1 MNRKCL
7 LLIPLFFS
15 SVIITACDNKPAVK
29 TTMEP
34 EVGVVTLAPSS
45 VNIKSE
51 LPGRA
56 LAFEIAEI
64 RPQVGGIIIKRN
76 FVEGDKV
83 SKGESLYQIDP
94 APLQAR
100 LDSAKGALAK
110 AQATANN
117 VRLTLNRQS
126 ALIKSNYVSR
136 QDYDTTRS
144 QLNEAQA
151 NVAVAKADLEQAT
164 INLRYANVTSPI
176 DGISGKSSVTVGAL
190 VTANQENS
198 LVTVQ
203 RLDPIYVDLTQ
214 SVQDFLRLKEEKANG
229 KIAQQQ
235 GKIAQQQGK
244 IPVELMLE
252 NGKPYRH
259 TGTLEFSD
267 PAVDETT
274 GSVTLRAIFP
284 NPEGEILPGMYVT
297 ALLDEGSQQNVLMV
311 PQQGITHNEQGK
323 ATALILDQENVVQLR
338 EINAVKAVGNQWLV
352 TAGLRPGDRVIVS
365 GLQRIRPGSK
375 ARVLP
380 SKLNTPDTVAE
391 Q

>member
-144 QLNEAQA
+144 QLDEAQA

-235 GKIAQQQGK
+235 GKI
-244 IPVELMLE
+244 PVELMLE

-311 PQQGITHNEQGK
+311 PQQGITHNQQGK
-323 ATALILDQENVVQLR
+323 ATTLILDQENVVQLR

>member
-29 TTMEP
+29 TTIEP
-34 EVGVVTLAPSS
+34 EVGVVTLVPSS

-235 GKIAQQQGK
+235 GKI
-244 IPVELMLE
+244 PVELMLE

-259 TGTLEFSD
+259 TGTLQFSD

-380 SKLNTPDTVAE
+380 SKLSTPDTVAE

>member
-235 GKIAQQQGK
+235 GKI
-244 IPVELMLE
+244 PVELMLE

-259 TGTLEFSD
+259 TGTLQFSD

>member
-190 VTANQENS
+190 VTANQENA

-229 KIAQQQ
+229 Q
-235 GKIAQQQGK
+235 IAQQQGK

-365 GLQRIRPGSK
+365 GLQRIRPGIK

>member
-15 SVIITACDNKPAVK
+15 SVIITACDNTPAVK
-29 TTMEP
+29 TTAMVP

-56 LAFEIAEI
+56 VSFEIAEI

-76 FVEGDKV
+76 FIEGDKV

-110 AQATANN
+110 ALATANN

-144 QLNEAQA
+144 QLNEAEA

-164 INLRYANVTSPI
+164 INLHYANVTSPI

-190 VTANQENS
+190 VTANQENA

-214 SVQDFLRLKEEKANG
+214 SVQDFLRLKEEKAN
-229 KIAQQQ
+229 

-274 GSVTLRAIFP
+274 GSVTLRAVFP

-323 ATALILDQENVVQLR
+323 ATALILDQQNVVQLR

-365 GLQRIRPGSK
+365 GLQRIRPGIK

-380 SKLNTPDTVAE
+380 SKLTTPDAGTE

>member
-29 TTMEP
+29 TTTMEP

-56 LAFEIAEI
+56 VSFEIAEI

-76 FVEGDKV
+76 FIEGDKV
-83 SKGESLYQIDP
+83 SKGESLYQINP

-100 LDSAKGALAK
+100 LDAARGALAK

-144 QLNEAQA
+144 QLNEAEA

-176 DGISGKSSVTVGAL
+176 EGISGKSSVTVGAL
-190 VTANQENS
+190 VTANQGNA

-214 SVQDFLRLKEEKANG
+214 SVQDFLRLKEEKASG
-229 KIAQQQ
+229 KIAQQ
-235 GKIAQQQGK
+235 KGK

-252 NGKPYRH
+252 NGKPYRY

-274 GSVTLRAIFP
+274 GSVTLRAVFP
-284 NPEGEILPGMYVT
+284 NPQGEILPGMYVT
-297 ALLDEGSQQNVLMV
+297 ALLDEGNQQNVLMV
-311 PQQGITHNEQGK
+311 PQQGITHNAQGK

-352 TAGLRPGDRVIVS
+352 TTGLHPGDRVIVS
-365 GLQRIRPGSK
+365 GLQRIRPGIK
-375 ARVLP
+375 ARILAAKP
-380 SKLNTPDTVAE
+380 NTPDTVTE

>member
-15 SVIITACDNKPAVK
+15 SIIITACDNKPAVK
-29 TTMEP
+29 TAMEP

-190 VTANQENS
+190 VTANQENA

-229 KIAQQQ
+229 Q
-235 GKIAQQQGK
+235 IAQQQGK

-274 GSVTLRAIFP
+274 GSVTLRAVFP

-365 GLQRIRPGSK
+365 GLQRIRPGIK

-380 SKLNTPDTVAE
+380 SKLNTSDTVAE

>member
-15 SVIITACDNKPAVK
+15 SITITACDNKPAVK
-29 TTMEP
+29 TTTMEP

-56 LAFEIAEI
+56 VSYEIAEI

-76 FVEGDKV
+76 FIEGDKV

-100 LDSAKGALAK
+100 LDAARGALAK

-117 VRLTLNRQS
+117 VQLTLNRQS

-176 DGISGKSSVTVGAL
+176 EGISGKSTVTVGAL
-190 VTANQENS
+190 VTANQGNA

-214 SVQDFLRLKEEKANG
+214 SVQDFLRLKEEKVSG
-229 KIAQQQ
+229 KIAQQ
-235 GKIAQQQGK
+235 KGK

-252 NGKPYRH
+252 NGKPYRY

-274 GSVTLRAIFP
+274 GSVTLRAVFP

-311 PQQGITHNEQGK
+311 PQQGVTHNAQGK

-352 TAGLRPGDRVIVS
+352 TTGLHPGDRVIVS
-365 GLQRIRPGSK
+365 GLQRIRPGMK
-375 ARVLP
+375 ARILAAKP
-380 SKLNTPDTVAE
+380 NTPDTVTE

>member
-29 TTMEP
+29 TAMEP

-64 RPQVGGIIIKRN
+64 RPQVSGIIIKRN

-117 VRLTLNRQS
+117 IRLTLNRQS

-229 KIAQQQ
+229 Q
-235 GKIAQQQGK
+235 IAQQQGK

-274 GSVTLRAIFP
+274 GSVTLRAVFP

-365 GLQRIRPGSK
+365 GLQRIRPGIK

>member
-29 TTMEP
+29 TAMEP

-56 LAFEIAEI
+56 LAYEIAEI

-76 FVEGDKV
+76 FIEGDKV

-190 VTANQENS
+190 VTANQENA

-214 SVQDFLRLKEEKANG
+214 SVQDFLRLKEEKAN
-229 KIAQQQ
+229 

-274 GSVTLRAIFP
+274 GSVTLRAVFP

-365 GLQRIRPGSK
+365 GLQRIRPGIK
-375 ARVLP
+375 ARVLS
-380 SKLNTPDTVAE
+380 SKLNAPDTVAE

>member
-136 QDYDTTRS
+136 QDYDTTLS

-235 GKIAQQQGK
+235 GKI
-244 IPVELMLE
+244 PVELMLE

-274 GSVTLRAIFP
+274 GSVTLRAVFP

>member
-235 GKIAQQQGK
+235 GKI
-244 IPVELMLE
+244 PVELMLE

-323 ATALILDQENVVQLR
+323 ATTLILDQENVVQLR

-380 SKLNTPDTVAE
+380 SKLTTPDAGTE

>member
-29 TTMEP
+29 TAMEP
-34 EVGVVTLAPSS
+34 EVGVVTLAPAS

-76 FVEGDKV
+76 FIEGDKV

-117 VRLTLNRQS
+117 VRQTLNRQS

-164 INLRYANVTSPI
+164 INLRYTNVTSPI

-190 VTANQENS
+190 VTANQENA

-229 KIAQQQ
+229 Q
-235 GKIAQQQGK
+235 IAQQQGK

-274 GSVTLRAIFP
+274 GSVTLRAVFP

-365 GLQRIRPGSK
+365 GLQRIRPGIK

-380 SKLNTPDTVAE
+380 SKLNTSDTVAE

>member
-29 TTMEP
+29 TTIEP
-34 EVGVVTLAPSS
+34 EVGVVTLVPSS

-235 GKIAQQQGK
+235 GKI
-244 IPVELMLE
+244 PVELMLE

>member
-29 TTMEP
+29 TAMEP

-83 SKGESLYQIDP
+83 RKGESLYQIDP

-136 QDYDTTRS
+136 QDYDTTRT

-190 VTANQENS
+190 VTANQENA

-229 KIAQQQ
+229 Q
-235 GKIAQQQGK
+235 IAQQQGK

-274 GSVTLRAIFP
+274 GSVTLRAVFP

-365 GLQRIRPGSK
+365 GLQRIRPGIK

-380 SKLNTPDTVAE
+380 SKLNTSDTVAE

>member
-15 SVIITACDNKPAVK
+15 SIIITACDNKPAVK
-29 TTMEP
+29 TAMEP

-136 QDYDTTRS
+136 QDYDTTRT

-190 VTANQENS
+190 VTANQENA

-229 KIAQQQ
+229 Q
-235 GKIAQQQGK
+235 IAQQQGK

-274 GSVTLRAIFP
+274 GSVTLRAVFP

-365 GLQRIRPGSK
+365 GLQRIRPGIK

>member
-34 EVGVVTLAPSS
+34 EVGVVTLVPSS

-136 QDYDTTRS
+136 QDYDTTRL
-144 QLNEAQA
+144 QLDEAQA

-214 SVQDFLRLKEEKANG
+214 SVQDFLRLKEEKAN
-229 KIAQQQ
+229 

>member
-29 TTMEP
+29 NTMEP

-235 GKIAQQQGK
+235 GKI
-244 IPVELMLE
+244 PVELMLE

-380 SKLNTPDTVAE
+380 SKLSTPDTVAE

>member
-29 TTMEP
+29 TTIEP
-34 EVGVVTLAPSS
+34 EVGVVTLVPSS

-136 QDYDTTRS
+136 QDYDTTLS

-235 GKIAQQQGK
+235 GKI
-244 IPVELMLE
+244 PVELMLE

-274 GSVTLRAIFP
+274 GSVTLRAVFP

-311 PQQGITHNEQGK
+311 PQKGITHNEQGK

>member
-190 VTANQENS
+190 VTANQENA

-214 SVQDFLRLKEEKANG
+214 SVQDFLRLKEEKAN
-229 KIAQQQ
+229 

-274 GSVTLRAIFP
+274 GSVTLRAVFP

>member
-15 SVIITACDNKPAVK
+15 SIIITACDNKPAVK
-29 TTMEP
+29 TAMEP

-56 LAFEIAEI
+56 VSFEIAEI

-76 FVEGDKV
+76 FIEGDKV

-100 LDSAKGALAK
+100 LDAARGALTK

-117 VRLTLNRQS
+117 VRMTLNRQS

-144 QLNEAQA
+144 QLNEAEA

-176 DGISGKSSVTVGAL
+176 EGISGKSSVTVGAL
-190 VTANQENS
+190 VTANQGNA

-214 SVQDFLRLKEEKANG
+214 SVQDFLRLKEEKASG
-229 KIAQQQ
+229 KIAQQ
-235 GKIAQQQGK
+235 KGK

-252 NGKPYRH
+252 NGKPYRY

-274 GSVTLRAIFP
+274 GSVTLRAVFP

-352 TAGLRPGDRVIVS
+352 TTGLHPGDRVIVS
-365 GLQRIRPGSK
+365 GLQRIRPGIK
-375 ARVLP
+375 AKILAAKP
-380 SKLNTPDTVAE
+380 NTPDTVTE

>member
-176 DGISGKSSVTVGAL
+176 DSISGKSSVTVGAL

-214 SVQDFLRLKEEKANG
+214 SVQDFLRLKEEKAN
-229 KIAQQQ
+229 

-380 SKLNTPDTVAE
+380 SKLSTPDTVAE

>member
-136 QDYDTTRS
+136 QDYDTTLS

-214 SVQDFLRLKEEKANG
+214 SVQGFLRLKEEKAN
-229 KIAQQQ
+229 

-274 GSVTLRAIFP
+274 GSVTLRAVFP

>member
-29 TTMEP
+29 TAMEP

-126 ALIKSNYVSR
+126 ALIQSNYVSR

-229 KIAQQQ
+229 Q
-235 GKIAQQQGK
+235 IAQQQGK

-274 GSVTLRAIFP
+274 GSVTLRAVFP

-352 TAGLRPGDRVIVS
+352 TAGLHPGDRVIVS
-365 GLQRIRPGSK
+365 GLQRIRPGIK

>member
-29 TTMEP
+29 TTIEP
-34 EVGVVTLAPSS
+34 EVGVVTF
-45 VNIKSE
+45 V
-51 LPGRA
+51 PGRA

-126 ALIKSNYVSR
+126 ALIQSNYVSR

-235 GKIAQQQGK
+235 GKI
-244 IPVELMLE
+244 PVELMLE

-274 GSVTLRAIFP
+274 GSVTLRAVFP

>member
-15 SVIITACDNKPAVK
+15 TAIITACDNKPSKKPTAM
-29 TTMEP
+29 TP
-34 EVGVVTLAPSS
+34 EVGVITLAPSS

-56 LAFEIAEI
+56 VAFEIAEI

-76 FVEGDKV
+76 FAEGDKV
-83 SKGESLYQIDP
+83 SKGASLYQIDP
-94 APLQAR
+94 APLQAK

-110 AQATANN
+110 ALSTANN
-117 VRLTLNRQS
+117 VRLIANRQS
-126 ALIKSNYVSR
+126 ALLKSNYVSR

-144 QLNEAQA
+144 QLNEAEA
-151 NVAVAKADLEQAT
+151 NVAVARAELEQAT
-164 INLRYANVTSPI
+164 INLHYANVTSPI

-190 VTANQENS
+190 VTANQQNA

-203 RLDPIYVDLTQ
+203 RLDPIYIDLTQ
-214 SVQDFLRLKEEKANG
+214 SVQDFLRLKEEKSSG
-229 KIAQQQ
+229 KLEQ
-235 GKIAQQQGK
+235 GTRK

-252 NGKPYRH
+252 NGKPYRY

-267 PAVDETT
+267 PAVDEAT
-274 GSVTLRAIFP
+274 GSVTLRAVFP
-284 NPEGEILPGMYVT
+284 NPESEILPGMYVT
-297 ALLDEGSQQNVLMV
+297 ALLDEGTQQNVLMV
-311 PQQGITHNEQGK
+311 PQEGVTHNEQGK
-323 ATALILDQENVVQLR
+323 ATALILDQNNVVQLR

-365 GLQRIRPGSK
+365 GLQRVRPGVK
-375 ARVLP
+375 ARVRT
-380 SKLNTPDTVAE
+380 SALNKPDMVTE

>member
-235 GKIAQQQGK
+235 GR

-274 GSVTLRAIFP
+274 GSVTLRAVFP

>member
-29 TTMEP
+29 TTTMEP

-56 LAFEIAEI
+56 VSYEIAEI

-76 FVEGDKV
+76 FIEGDKV

-100 LDSAKGALAK
+100 LDAARGALAK

-117 VRLTLNRQS
+117 VQLTLNRQS

-176 DGISGKSSVTVGAL
+176 EGISGKSTVTVGAL
-190 VTANQENS
+190 VTANQGNA

-214 SVQDFLRLKEEKANG
+214 SVQDFLRLKEEKASG
-229 KIAQQQ
+229 KIAQQ
-235 GKIAQQQGK
+235 KGK

-252 NGKPYRH
+252 NGKPYRY

-274 GSVTLRAIFP
+274 GSVTLRAVFP

-311 PQQGITHNEQGK
+311 PQQGITHNAQGK

-352 TAGLRPGDRVIVS
+352 TTGLHPGDRVIVS
-365 GLQRIRPGSK
+365 GLQRIRPGMK
-375 ARVLP
+375 ARILAAKP
-380 SKLNTPDTVAE
+380 NTPDTVTE

>member
-126 ALIKSNYVSR
+126 ALIQSNYVSR

-235 GKIAQQQGK
+235 GKI
-244 IPVELMLE
+244 PVELMLE

-274 GSVTLRAIFP
+274 GSVTLRAVFP

-380 SKLNTPDTVAE
+380 SKLSTPDTVAE

>member
-64 RPQVGGIIIKRN
+64 RPQVGWIIIKRN

-235 GKIAQQQGK
+235 GKI
-244 IPVELMLE
+244 PVELMLE

>member
-29 TTMEP
+29 TAMEP

-51 LPGRA
+51 LPGRT

-164 INLRYANVTSPI
+164 INLLYANVTSPI

-190 VTANQENS
+190 VTANQENA

-229 KIAQQQ
+229 Q
-235 GKIAQQQGK
+235 IAQQQGK

-274 GSVTLRAIFP
+274 GSVTLRAVFP

-365 GLQRIRPGSK
+365 GLQRIRPGIK

>member
-29 TTMEP
+29 TPSMEP

-56 LAFEIAEI
+56 VSFEIAEI

-76 FVEGDKV
+76 FIEGDKV

-100 LDSAKGALAK
+100 LDAARGALAK

-144 QLNEAQA
+144 QLNEAEA

-176 DGISGKSSVTVGAL
+176 EGISGKSSITVGAL
-190 VTANQENS
+190 VTANQGNA

-214 SVQDFLRLKEEKANG
+214 SVQDFLRLKEEKASG
-229 KIAQQQ
+229 KIAQQ
-235 GKIAQQQGK
+235 KGK

-252 NGKPYRH
+252 NGKPYRY

-274 GSVTLRAIFP
+274 GSVTLRAVFP
-284 NPEGEILPGMYVT
+284 NPQGEILPGMYVT
-297 ALLDEGSQQNVLMV
+297 ALLDEGNQQNVLMV
-311 PQQGITHNEQGK
+311 PQQGITHNAQGK
-323 ATALILDQENVVQLR
+323 ATALILDQENVVQLH

-352 TAGLRPGDRVIVS
+352 TTGLHPGDRVIVS
-365 GLQRIRPGSK
+365 GLQRIRPGIK
-375 ARVLP
+375 ARILAAKP
-380 SKLNTPDTVAE
+380 NTPDTVTE

>member
-29 TTMEP
+29 TAMEP

-117 VRLTLNRQS
+117 IRLTLNRQS

-235 GKIAQQQGK
+235 GKI
-244 IPVELMLE
+244 PVELMLE

-274 GSVTLRAIFP
+274 GSVTLRAVFP

>member
-29 TTMEP
+29 TAMEP

-190 VTANQENS
+190 VTANQENA

-229 KIAQQQ
+229 Q
-235 GKIAQQQGK
+235 IAQQQGK

-274 GSVTLRAIFP
+274 GSVTLRAVFP

-338 EINAVKAVGNQWLV
+338 EINAAKAVGNQWLV
-352 TAGLRPGDRVIVS
+352 TAGLHPGDRVIVS
-365 GLQRIRPGSK
+365 GLQRIRPGIK

>member
-29 TTMEP
+29 TAMEP

-190 VTANQENS
+190 VTANQENA

-214 SVQDFLRLKEEKANG
+214 SVQDFLRLKEEKAN
-229 KIAQQQ
+229 

-274 GSVTLRAIFP
+274 GSVTLRAVFP

-352 TAGLRPGDRVIVS
+352 TAGLHPGDRVIVS
-365 GLQRIRPGSK
+365 GLQRIRPGIK

>member
-15 SVIITACDNKPAVK
+15 SAIITACDNKPAVK
-29 TTMEP
+29 TTAMAP

-56 LAFEIAEI
+56 VSFEIAEI

-76 FVEGDKV
+76 FIEGDKV

-110 AQATANN
+110 AMATANN
-117 VRLTLNRQS
+117 IRLTLNRQS

-151 NVAVAKADLEQAT
+151 NVAVAKAELEQAT

-176 DGISGKSSVTVGAL
+176 EGISGKSSVTVGAL
-190 VTANQENS
+190 VTANQENA

-229 KIAQQQ
+229 Q
-235 GKIAQQQGK
+235 IAQQQGK

-252 NGKPYRH
+252 NCKPYRH

-274 GSVTLRAIFP
+274 GSVTLRAVFP

-323 ATALILDQENVVQLR
+323 ATALILDPENVVQLR

-365 GLQRIRPGSK
+365 GLQRIRPGIK
-375 ARVLP
+375 ARVLH
-380 SKLNTPDTVAE
+380 SKLNTPDAVTE

>member
-56 LAFEIAEI
+56 LAFDIAEI

-126 ALIKSNYVSR
+126 ALIQSNYVSR

-235 GKIAQQQGK
+235 GKI
-244 IPVELMLE
+244 PVELMLE

-323 ATALILDQENVVQLR
+323 ATTLILDQENVVQLR

>member
-29 TTMEP
+29 TAMEP

-56 LAFEIAEI
+56 LAYEIAEI

-76 FVEGDKV
+76 FIEGDKV

-190 VTANQENS
+190 VTANQENA

-214 SVQDFLRLKEEKANG
+214 SVQDFLRLKEEKAN
-229 KIAQQQ
+229 

-274 GSVTLRAIFP
+274 GSVTLRAVFP

-365 GLQRIRPGSK
+365 GLQRIRPGIK

-380 SKLNTPDTVAE
+380 SKLNAPDTVAE